1 MEADMS
7 EAVIRST
14 CADFICRLVISQPG
28 RRNAISYE
36 MWRSLPSLV
45 QAAEANDSV
54 RVIVVEGDGPQAF
67 SSGAD
72 ISQFANQ
79 RAAGDSARAYE
90 DAVACAM
97 AALAGVSKPTVALI
111 RGLAFGG
118 GLGLAMCCD
127 LRLGPANARFRIP
140 AARLGIGYS
149 FAGVELLV
157 SRIGVSAAADI
168 LLSARV
174 IDGRE
179 AERIGVLT
187 KAWDAHAF
195 EVAAKSYIDDLAR
208 NAPLT
213 LRALKLAL
221 NECRKAPHER
231 DKARMGALVDAC
243 MHSADY
249 LEGQAAFRERRAP
262 SFRGS

>member
-1 MEADMS
+1 MESDIP

-14 CADFICRLVISQPG
+14 CAGLICRLVISQPG

-36 MWRSLPSLV
+36 MWRSLPSLI

-79 RAAGDSARAYE
+79 RAAGDSASAYE

-97 AALAGVSKPTVALI
+97 AALAGASKPTVALI

-127 LRLGPANARFRIP
+127 LRLGQQTRA
-140 AARLGIGYS
+140 
-149 FAGVELLV
+149 FAFL
-157 SRIGVSAAADI
+157 
-168 LLSARV
+168 
-174 IDGRE
+174 
-179 AERIGVLT
+179 
-187 KAWDAHAF
+187 
-195 EVAAKSYIDDLAR
+195 
-208 NAPLT
+208 P
-213 LRALKLAL
+213 RALEL
-221 NECRKAPHER
+221 
-231 DKARMGALVDAC
+231 DI
-243 MHSADY
+243 
-249 LEGQAAFRERRAP
+249 P
-262 SFRGS
+262 SPA